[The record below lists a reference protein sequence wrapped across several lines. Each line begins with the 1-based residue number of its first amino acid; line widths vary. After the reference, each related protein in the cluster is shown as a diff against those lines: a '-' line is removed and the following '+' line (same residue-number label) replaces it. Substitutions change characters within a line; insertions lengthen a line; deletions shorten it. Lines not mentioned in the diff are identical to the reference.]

1 MTTTPLKH
9 TANALGADS
18 WGIASQ
24 IPIPKPHNNHVVAR
38 WLRDENSKLYC
49 QWTKQN

>member
-18 WGIASQ
+18 WEIASQ
-24 IPIPKPHNNHVVAR
+24 IPTSKPHNERLVIR

-49 QWTKQN
+49 QWTREN